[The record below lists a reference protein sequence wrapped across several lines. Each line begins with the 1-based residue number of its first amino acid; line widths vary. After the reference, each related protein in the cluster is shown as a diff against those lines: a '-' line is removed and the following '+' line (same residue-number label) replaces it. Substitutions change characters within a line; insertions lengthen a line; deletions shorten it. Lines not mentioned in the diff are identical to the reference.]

1 MIIFDT
7 IVSNLT
13 IVLIKNNDKFIFN
26 NEEQIFAKGFSF
38 LNS

>member
-7 IVSNLT
+7 TVSNLT

-26 NEEQIFAKGFSF
+26 NEEQILAKGFSF